1 MYTLEQLS
9 AREEIRDI
17 LHRYCKG
24 IDRRDW
30 PLVRSCFADDHV
42 HKHAEYEGPPD
53 EFIGF
58 ASQVLEHI
66 PGTHHS
72 ISNVHISLSDD
83 GQSATTEANFVA
95 YHYIEPG
102 QPEFAPCQTRGKATD
117 WIVAGRYCDRLE
129 KRDGSWIIVRREAF
143 HDWERSEEAS
153 SSAVTVGHHAMAG

>member
-1 MYTLEQLS
+1 MYTWEQLS

-42 HKHAEYEGPPD
+42 HKHAEYQGPPD

-58 ASQVLEHI
+58 ASQVLQHI

-72 ISNVHISLSDD
+72 ISNVHIVLSDD
-83 GQSATTEANFVA
+83 GNSATTEANFVA
-95 YHYIEPG
+95 YHYIEAG
-102 QPEFAPCQTRGKATD
+102 HPEFTPCETHGKATD
-117 WIVAGRYCDRLE
+117 WIVAGRYCDKLE
-129 KRDGSWIIVRREAF
+129 RRHGQWIIVRREAF
-143 HDWERSEEAS
+143 HDWERAEEATAA
-153 SSAVTVGHHAMAG
+153 AVTVGHHAGA

>member
-1 MYTLEQLS
+1 MYSLEQLS

-42 HKHAEYEGPPD
+42 HKHAEYQGPPD

-58 ASQVLEHI
+58 ASQVLEHV
-66 PGTHHS
+66 PCTHHS

-83 GQSATTEANFVA
+83 GNSATTEANFVA

-102 QPEFAPCQTRGKATD
+102 HPAFAPCQTHGKSTD